1 MWRYNYVNSTELY
14 HYGIP
19 GMKWGQR
26 IASKWN
32 EHFDKRRVKLEEK
45 YRKQGMSKKDAQ
57 IKAEKSVKGEKITT
71 GVASA
76 VGTAALGYA
85 AYRLL
90 RGPKS
95 KSNSKTNIKVTD
107 KPINKNTLIEK
118 INSKAGNNPSG
129 SDNGIF
135 TTKGKPAKFTKGKPK
150 KAMEPFKRDGKTPT
164 TYNPFKNGK
173 MNPSE
178 IAKDGPTYIG
188 GVDYAKS
195 ILGSGW
201 NTSNG
206 PSSLKGSQGVNNG
219 MSYVFANITT
229 SAGEVFEGIVNKK
242 K

>member
-1 MWRYNYVNSTELY
+1 MWRYNYVNTTELY

-32 EHFDKRRVKLEEK
+32 DHFDKRRVKLEEK

-57 IKAEKSVKGEKITT
+57 AKAEKTVKGEQITT

-95 KSNSKTNIKVTD
+95 KSNTKTNLKVTNG
-107 KPINKNTLIEK
+107 PITMNTLTEK
-118 INSKAGNNPSG
+118 INSKAGKKVPTYTPIKINKKTAIK
-129 SDNGIF
+129 DL
-135 TTKGKPAKFTKGKPK
+135 TKANQ
-150 KAMEPFKRDGKTPT
+150 D
-164 TYNPFKNGK
+164 YL
-173 MNPSE
+173 
-178 IAKDGPTYIG
+178 KDGPYRVSSMLGTGWSTGDPKKITKG
-188 GVDYAKS
+188 GPGRPKGSKNKPKNTLSNIPEAPIASGAEFLKS
-195 ILGSGW
+195 IVTLPNGS
-201 NTSNG
+201 
-206 PSSLKGSQGVNNG
+206 
-219 MSYVFANITT
+219 
-229 SAGEVFEGIVNKK
+229 VFESLIGKK